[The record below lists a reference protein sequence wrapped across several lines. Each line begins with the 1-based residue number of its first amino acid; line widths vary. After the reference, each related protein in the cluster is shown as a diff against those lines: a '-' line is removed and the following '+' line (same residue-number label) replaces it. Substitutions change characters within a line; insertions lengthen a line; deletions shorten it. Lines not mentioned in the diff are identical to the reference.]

1 MEAPIASLPHLRHT
15 APKMI
20 TKASTIMDHIRIVL
34 VGTSHPGNIG
44 AAARAMKNMGL
55 HDLRLVNPKT
65 FPHKEATVRA
75 SSADDIL
82 ANAKVYTDLADAVAD
97 CELVYATS
105 ARNRTLNWAPMSTQK
120 AGEQI
125 VSQPQKKMAILFGN
139 ERSGLSNEELNIAH
153 HRIYIPTSKSYSS
166 LNLAQAVQVICYELF
181 RQWSNQT
188 PKTMPLQ
195 DEAPLASME
204 QMASYMNRLEQLLL
218 DIEFLKPPHTMLL
231 KRIRRLYNRAHCD
244 QNELNIL
251 QGILSATN
259 RAIGKNHN

>member
-1 MEAPIASLPHLRHT
+1 
-15 APKMI
+15 
-20 TKASTIMDHIRIVL
+20 MDHIRIVL

-44 AAARAMKNMGL
+44 AAARAMKNMGI

-82 ANAKVYTDLADAVAD
+82 ASAQVYTDLADAVAD

-105 ARNRTLNWAPMSTQK
+105 ARTRTLNWVPVSAQE

-125 VSQPQKKMAILFGN
+125 ISQPQKKMAILFGN
-139 ERSGLSNEELNIAH
+139 ERSGLSNDELNIAH
-153 HRIYIPTSKSYSS
+153 HRIYIPTSESYSS

-181 RQWSNQT
+181 RQWHNQS
-188 PKTMPLQ
+188 PAKKTAPQ
-195 DEAPLASME
+195 DESPLASME
-204 QMASYMNRLEQLLL
+204 QMESYMTRLEQLLL
-218 DIEFLKPPHTMLL
+218 DIEFLKPPHSMLL

-259 RAIGKNHN
+259 RAISKDNH